1 MNNETNFDRVEENY
15 NAAIDTRNRVHNV
28 QTYVESLKRPATAEY
43 FVRPDGSIEF
53 IR

>member
-1 MNNETNFDRVEENY
+1 MNNKTNFDKVEETY
-15 NAAIDTRNRVHNV
+15 NATIDTRNRVHNV
-28 QTYVESLKRPATAEY
+28 RTYVESLQRPATPEY